1 MDKIEII
8 RRAENAL
15 LWIDNAERA
24 IIDAK
29 EDIVKLIKEIKKD

>member
-8 RRAENAL
+8 EKAEHAL
-15 LWIDNAERA
+15 LWLENAQRA

-29 EDIVKLIKEIKKD
+29 EDIEKLIKEIKKE

>member
-1 MDKIEII
+1 MDKIECI
-8 RRAENAL
+8 RRAENAM

-29 EDIVKLIKEIKKD
+29 EDIERLIKEIKK